1 APFPTVDFGGQH
13 RADFGAP
20 AVFGQSALG
29 PGALY
34 YGSAP
39 QRTFNGEL
47 DAPPVFSLQ
56 EATQSDSNV
65 DDLWRF
71 CANGADWVAT
81 AQGAQGPAAAGPSRI
96 ALDVRTSYFLSLD
109 DPLIINAQ
117 APYALARPS
126 RYTRHDLEHVAIPRS
141 TAQILTPDPTPE
153 RQSFLPVSGPSS
165 ADSHYFVGGVT
176 PRPVQYETGRSFPT
190 ENRGSVGPVGW
201 APETETQLTQLMIPA
216 EDTGEE
222 YAPPDHPPPNY
233 HELAIGSATPGRPD
247 ALSFIR
253 CKDAAGR
260 SLRAQRSRLQQR
272 APKRPVEPVI
282 PWPATPMQRLQQ
294 VPSHSLDSSIYGQA

>member
-1 APFPTVDFGGQH
+1 APFPTVDFSGQH

-20 AVFGQSALG
+20 AVFGQAALG

-34 YGSAP
+34 YGSTP

-47 DAPPVFSLQ
+47 DTPPVFSLQ
-56 EATQSDSNV
+56 EAMQNKRFAESDSNV
-65 DDLWRF
+65 DDLWSF

-81 AQGAQGPAAAGPSRI
+81 AQGAQGPAAAGPSRV
-96 ALDVRTSYFLSLD
+96 APD
-109 DPLIINAQ
+109 
-117 APYALARPS
+117 APYTLARPS
-126 RYTRHDLEHVAIPRS
+126 RYTRHDLEHVVIPRS

-153 RQSFLPVSGPSS
+153 RQSFLPISGPSS
-165 ADSHYFVGGVT
+165 AWGHYSVGGVI
-176 PRPVQYETGRSFPT
+176 PGPAQYETGGSFPT
-190 ENRGSVGPVGW
+190 ESRGSVGPVGW
-201 APETETQLTQLMIPA
+201 APETETQLTQSTIPA

-253 CKDAAGR
+253 CKGAAGR
-260 SLRAQRSRLQQR
+260 AQRLRLQQR
-272 APKRPVEPVI
+272 APKRPVEPVV
-282 PWPATPMQRLQQ
+282 PWPATAMQHLQQ